1 MFFKKDSGRHSET
14 SDEALIA
21 LYKTEKEIDHLATL
35 YNRYLHYVY
44 GVALKYLRNKEDA
57 QDAVMEVFEKLPDLV
72 LRHEINNFNSWLYT
86 VSKNHCLMRLRSE
99 KKQPFMAVIDNNTD
113 NFMESDPSEH
123 LWVEEEKIKHL
134 ESCMEVLKDE
144 QKTCVRLFF
153 LEKKS
158 YQEICEVTG
167 YDLKSVKSHIQNGK
181 RNLKICIE
189 SKHES

>member
-1 MFFKKDSGRHSET
+1 
-14 SDEALIA
+14 
-21 LYKTEKEIDHLATL
+21 
-35 YNRYLHYVY
+35 
-44 GVALKYLRNKEDA
+44 
-57 QDAVMEVFEKLPDLV
+57 ME
-72 LRHEINNFNSWLYT
+72 
-86 VSKNHCLMRLRSE
+86 
-99 KKQPFMAVIDNNTD
+99 VIDNSTD

-123 LWVEEEKIKHL
+123 QWVEEEKIKHL
-134 ESCMEVLKDE
+134 ESCMKTLKDE

-158 YQEICEVTG
+158 YQEICEITG